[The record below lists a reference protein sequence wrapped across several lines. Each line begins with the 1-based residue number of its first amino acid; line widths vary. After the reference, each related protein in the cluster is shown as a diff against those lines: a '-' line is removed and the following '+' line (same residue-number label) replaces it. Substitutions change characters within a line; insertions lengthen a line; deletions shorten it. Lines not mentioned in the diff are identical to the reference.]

1 MLIAIV
7 LSLAG
12 CKKSNTVPHGILTK
26 DQMVKV
32 LSEIYI
38 AEEKVNKLSLQADS
52 SQAVFEIFKGKVFD
66 KTGTPDSVFNR
77 SFEYYMDNPKEL
89 ELIYTALVD
98 SLQLREQRAPVMR
111 AQ

>member
-1 MLIAIV
+1 MENRLFNRAKGLRSITYLMLIAIV

-52 SQAVFEIFKGKVFD
+52 SQAVF
-66 KTGTPDSVFNR
+66 
-77 SFEYYMDNPKEL
+77 
-89 ELIYTALVD
+89 
-98 SLQLREQRAPVMR
+98 
-111 AQ
+111 